1 MSMNMELIQKA
12 VAAAAEQFGAAE
24 YELSISSKEDTGV
37 SALKK
42 EIDSVSYSRSGSM
55 VVRCV
60 VDGKSGY
67 AASEL
72 VTPEAAAEIVEIA
85 CDNAGVADEVDQV
98 GLFPGSD
105 RYEVSRDCCLEL
117 PDTDAMKERAL
128 KLQELAYA
136 ADPKVIDGTQTFVTG
151 MNIVRD
157 VINSAGLRLH
167 YETGLV
173 YQGIMVAVKDGEEAA
188 DDFCITD
195 VSKKTEEYTVEKAVS
210 GALGKMGADTVP
222 SGKYNVIMDSATVE
236 SLLETYASVFSARSA
251 FMKTTLLA
259 GKEGEMV
266 ASEKVT
272 LIDDPFY
279 PEKFGHCPFDG
290 EGVAVYTKNII
301 ENGRLNTLLYNRMY
315 AKLLG
320 RETTGN
326 AASATHIEPKGLY
339 FAPGELSNEQLLERL
354 GDGLYLTGLQGLHAG
369 ANVQSGDF
377 SLQAEGF
384 LVKDGKKAAP
394 VKNFTVADNF
404 FQLLKK
410 VDAISNQV
418 KFGIGSDFGSPE
430 ILFTDVAGS
439 GK

>member
-1 MSMNMELIQKA
+1 MNMELIRNA
-12 VAAAAEQFGAAE
+12 VAEAAKRFGAEE
-24 YELSISSKEDTGV
+24 YELAISSKEDTGV

-60 VDGKSGY
+60 VGGKSGY

-72 VTPEAAAEIVEIA
+72 VTPEAAELIVETA
-85 CDNAGVADEVDQV
+85 CDNAGVVDDADQV

-105 RYEVSRDCCLEL
+105 RYEVSTDAAVTL
-117 PDTDAMKERAL
+117 PDTDSLKDRAL

-136 ADPKVIDGTQTFVTG
+136 ADSKVIDGTQSFVTG

-157 VINSAGLRLH
+157 VMNSAGLQLH

-173 YQGIMVAVKDGEEAA
+173 YQGIMVAIKDGEEAA
-188 DDFCITD
+188 DDFCVTD
-195 VSKKTEEYTVEKAVS
+195 VSKKSVEETVDKAVS
-210 GALGKMGADTVP
+210 GALGKLGGDTVP
-222 SGKYNVIMDSATVE
+222 SGKYNIIMDSSTVE
-236 SLLETYASVFSARSA
+236 SLLHTYAPVFSARSA
-251 FMKTTLLA
+251 YLKTTLLA
-259 GKEGEMV
+259 GKEGEMI
-266 ASEKVT
+266 ASENVT

-290 EGVAVYTKNII
+290 EGVAVYAKNII
-301 ENGRLNTLLYNRMY
+301 ENGKLNTLLYNRMY

-326 AASATHIEPKGLY
+326 AADATHIEPKGLY
-339 FAPGELSNEQLLERL
+339 FAPGQLSNEELLKKL
-354 GDGLYLTGLQGLHAG
+354 GDGLYLTSLQGLHAG

-377 SLQAEGF
+377 SLQADGF
-384 LVKDGKKAAP
+384 LVKDGVKVSP

-404 FQLLKK
+404 YQLLKK
-410 VDAISNQV
+410 VDAISSEV
-418 KFGIGSDFGSPE
+418 KFGVGSDFGSPE
-430 ILFTDVAGS
+430 ILFTDVSVS

>member
-1 MSMNMELIQKA
+1 MHNMELIKNA
-12 VAAAAEQFGAAE
+12 VAEAAKQFGAEE
-24 YELSISSKEDTGV
+24 YELTITGKEDTGV

-60 VDGKSGY
+60 VGGKSGY

-72 VTPEAAAEIVEIA
+72 VTPEAAAEIVETA
-85 CDNAGVADEVDQV
+85 CDNAGVVDDADQV
-98 GLFPGSD
+98 GLFPGSAH
-105 RYEVSRDCCLEL
+105 YEVSRDTAVTL
-117 PDTDAMKERAL
+117 PDTDSLKERAL

-136 ADPKVIDGTQTFVTG
+136 ASDKVIDGTQTFVTG
-151 MNIVRD
+151 MNIVQD
-157 VINSAGLRLH
+157 VMNSAGLQLH

-173 YQGIMVAVKDGEEAA
+173 YQGIMAAVKDGEEAA
-188 DDFCITD
+188 DDFSISD
-195 VSKKTEEYTVEKAVS
+195 VTKKTVEETVEKAVS
-210 GALGKMGADTVP
+210 GALGKLGADTVP
-222 SGKYNVIMDSATVE
+222 SGKYNIIMDSSTVQ
-236 SLLETYASVFSARSA
+236 SLLKTYASVFSARSA
-251 FMKTTLLA
+251 YLKTTLLA

-266 ASEKVT
+266 ANENVT
-272 LIDDPFY
+272 LVDDPFY

-290 EGVAVYTKNII
+290 EGVAVYAKNII
-301 ENGRLNTLLYNRMY
+301 EKGKLTTLLYNRMY

-339 FAPGELSNEQLLERL
+339 FAPGTLSNEELMEKL
-354 GDGLYLTGLQGLHAG
+354 GDGLYLTSLQGLHAG

-377 SLQAEGF
+377 SLQADGY

-394 VKNFTVADNF
+394 IKNFTVADNF
-404 FQLLKK
+404 YQLLKK
-410 VDAISNQV
+410 VDALSSEV
-418 KFGIGSDFGSPE
+418 KFGVGSDFGSPE
-430 ILFTDVAGS
+430 VLFTDVSVS